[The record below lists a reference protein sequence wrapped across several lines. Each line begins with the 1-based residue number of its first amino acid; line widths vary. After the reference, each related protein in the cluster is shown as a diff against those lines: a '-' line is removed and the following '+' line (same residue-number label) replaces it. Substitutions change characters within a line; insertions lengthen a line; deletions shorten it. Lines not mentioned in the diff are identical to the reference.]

1 MNEGGAGV
9 LDNGETA
16 KASGLLQ
23 AWLNRTA
30 TDNVWQQAANAV
42 ALLVGSSQ
50 PFYPLGI
57 VWIIGEPGWAASVA
71 WATTPV
77 FLAVPFVCHVSAV
90 LGRLLLVL
98 AGTLVT
104 LLVVLRLGPG
114 CWVEAYY
121 IPVLL
126 VAALL
131 FRVGE
136 EGPRRLALA
145 LPIAA
150 FVMGRLGAGPDVAE
164 AGRLW
169 LLHMGG
175 ALGLSL
181 YVLFVYRQARRGSAT
196 LQASSDS
203 AKQMDRNSS
212 EPFRGDHG

>member
-1 MNEGGAGV
+1 LGV
-9 LDNGETA
+9 VDDGETA

-23 AWLNRTA
+23 VWRNRTA
-30 TDNVWQQAANAV
+30 TDNVWQQAANSV

-57 VWIIGEPGWAASVA
+57 VWIIGEPGWASAVA

-77 FLAVPFVCHVSAV
+77 FLAVPFVGHVSAV
-90 LGRLLLVL
+90 LGRLLLAF

-131 FRVGE
+131 FREGE
-136 EGPRRLALA
+136 EGPRRLAFSLPVIA
-145 LPIAA
+145 LVI
-150 FVMGRLGAGPDVAE
+150 GRLGAGPDVAE

-175 ALGLSL
+175 ALGLSV
-181 YVLFVYRQARRGSAT
+181 YVLFVHRQARRAFAT
-196 LQASSDS
+196 LQETSDS
-203 AKQMDRNSS
+203 AKHMDRNSS

>member
-1 MNEGGAGV
+1 V
-9 LDNGETA
+9 VDDGETA

-23 AWLNRTA
+23 VWRNRTA
-30 TDNVWQQAANAV
+30 TDNVWQQAANSV

-57 VWIIGEPGWAASVA
+57 VWIIGEPGWASAVA

-77 FLAVPFVCHVSAV
+77 FLAVPFVGHVSAV
-90 LGRLLLVL
+90 LGRLLLAF

-131 FRVGE
+131 FREGE
-136 EGPRRLALA
+136 EGPRRLAFA
-145 LPIAA
+145 LPIIAL
-150 FVMGRLGAGPDVAE
+150 VIGRLGAGPDVAE

-175 ALGLSL
+175 ALGLSV
-181 YVLFVYRQARRGSAT
+181 YVLFVHRQARRPFAT
-196 LQASSDS
+196 LQETSDS
-203 AKQMDRNSS
+203 AKHMDRNSS
-212 EPFRGDHG
+212 

>member
-1 MNEGGAGV
+1 MTSN
-9 LDNGETA
+9 
-16 KASGLLQ
+16 LLQ
-23 AWLNRTA
+23 LWCNRTA

-57 VWIIGEPGWAASVA
+57 VWIIGEPGWASWVA

-77 FLAVPFVCHVSAV
+77 FLAVPFVGHVSAV
-90 LGRLLLVL
+90 LGRLLLAF

-131 FRVGE
+131 FRAE
-136 EGPRRLALA
+136 EAGPRKLAFA
-145 LPIAA
+145 LPLAA
-150 FVMGRLGAGPDVAE
+150 FVIGRLAAGPDVAE

-175 ALGLSL
+175 ALGLSA
-181 YVLFVYRQARRGSAT
+181 YVLFVYRQARSSSAA
-196 LQASSDS
+196 LQETSDS
-203 AKQMDRNSS
+203 AKHMDRNSS

>member
-1 MNEGGAGV
+1 M
-9 LDNGETA
+9 
-16 KASGLLQ
+16 ASNLLQ
-23 AWLNRTA
+23 VWRNRTA
-30 TDNVWQQAANAV
+30 TDNPLQQAANSV

-57 VWIIGEPGWAASVA
+57 VWIIGEPGWASSVA

-77 FLAVPFVCHVSAV
+77 FLAVPFVGHVSAV
-90 LGRLLLVL
+90 LGRLLLAF
-98 AGTLVT
+98 AGSLVT
-104 LLVVLRLGPG
+104 LLVVLRLGTG

-131 FRVGE
+131 FRAGE
-136 EGPRRLALA
+136 AGPRRLALA
-145 LPIAA
+145 IPVAA
-150 FVMGRLGAGPDVAE
+150 FLIGRLGAGPDVAE

-175 ALGLSL
+175 ALGLSA
-181 YVLFVYRQARRGSAT
+181 YVLFVYRQARRAFAT

>member
-1 MNEGGAGV
+1 M
-9 LDNGETA
+9 
-16 KASGLLQ
+16 ASNLLQ
-23 AWLNRTA
+23 VWRDRTA

-57 VWIIGEPGWAASVA
+57 VWIIGEPGWASWVA

-77 FLAVPFVCHVSAV
+77 VLAVPFVGHVSAV
-90 LGRLLLVL
+90 LGRLLLAF

-121 IPVLL
+121 VPLLL

-131 FRVGE
+131 FRAE
-136 EGPRRLALA
+136 EAGPRKLAFA
-145 LPIAA
+145 LPLAA
-150 FVMGRLGAGPDVAE
+150 FVIGRLAAGPDVAE

-175 ALGLSL
+175 ALGLSI
-181 YVLFVYRQARRGSAT
+181 YVLFVYRQARRACAT
-196 LQASSDS
+196 LQETADS
-203 AKQMDRNSS
+203 AKQMNRNSS

>member
-1 MNEGGAGV
+1 M
-9 LDNGETA
+9 
-16 KASGLLQ
+16 ASNLLQ
-23 AWLNRTA
+23 VWRNRTA

-57 VWIIGEPGWAASVA
+57 VWIIGEPGWASWVA

-77 FLAVPFVCHVSAV
+77 FLAVPFVGHVSAV
-90 LGRLLLVL
+90 LGRLLLAL

-131 FRVGE
+131 FRPGE
-136 EGPRRLALA
+136 AGPRRLAFA
-145 LPIAA
+145 LPVAA
-150 FVMGRLGAGPDVAE
+150 FIIGRLGAGPDVAE

-175 ALGLSL
+175 ALGLSV
-181 YVLFVYRQARRGSAT
+181 YVLIVYRQARRAAAT
-196 LQASSDS
+196 LQASPDS

>member
-1 MNEGGAGV
+1 M
-9 LDNGETA
+9 
-16 KASGLLQ
+16 ASNILQ
-23 AWLNRTA
+23 VWRNRTA
-30 TDNVWQQAANAV
+30 TDNPLQQAANSV

-57 VWIIGEPGWAASVA
+57 VWIIGEPGWASSVA

-77 FLAVPFVCHVSAV
+77 FLAVPFVGHVSAV
-90 LGRLLLVL
+90 LGRLLLAF

-131 FRVGE
+131 FRSG
-136 EGPRRLALA
+136 EGPARALA
-145 LPIAA
+145 FALPLGAVVI
-150 FVMGRLGAGPDVAE
+150 GRLGAGPDVAE

-175 ALGLSL
+175 ALGLSV
-181 YVLFVYRQARRGSAT
+181 YVLFVYRQARRAAAT

-212 EPFRGDHG
+212 EPSRGDHG

>member
-1 MNEGGAGV
+1 MVN
-9 LDNGETA
+9 DGETA

-23 AWLNRTA
+23 VWRNRTA
-30 TDNVWQQAANAV
+30 TDNVWQQAANSV

-57 VWIIGEPGWAASVA
+57 VWIIGDSGWASSVA

-77 FLAVPFVCHVSAV
+77 FLAVPFVGHVSAV
-90 LGRLLLVL
+90 LGRLLLAL

-121 IPVLL
+121 IPVVL

-131 FRVGE
+131 FREGE
-136 EGPRRLALA
+136 EGPRRFAFA
-145 LPIAA
+145 LPVVALII
-150 FVMGRLGAGPDVAE
+150 GRLAAGPDVAE

-175 ALGLSL
+175 ALGLSV
-181 YVLFVYRQARRGSAT
+181 YVLIVYRQARRAFAT

>member
-1 MNEGGAGV
+1 MAEGASLV
-9 LDNGETA
+9 NDGETA
-16 KASGLLQ
+16 KALGLLQ
-23 AWLNRTA
+23 VWRNRTA
-30 TDNVWQQAANAV
+30 TDNVWQQAANSV

-77 FLAVPFVCHVSAV
+77 FLAVPFVGHVSAV
-90 LGRLLLVL
+90 LGRLLLTL

-114 CWVEAYY
+114 CWVETYY

-131 FRVGE
+131 FRAGE
-136 EGPRRLALA
+136 AGPRMLAFA
-145 LPIAA
+145 LPVTA
-150 FVMGRLGAGPDVAE
+150 FIIGRLGAGPDVAE
-164 AGRLW
+164 AGRPW
-169 LLHMGG
+169 LLHLGG
-175 ALGLSL
+175 SLGLST
-181 YVLFVYRQARRGSAT
+181 YVLFVYWQARRASAT
-196 LQASSDS
+196 LQASSVS
-203 AKQMDRNSS
+203 AKQMDRNSN

>member
-1 MNEGGAGV
+1 M
-9 LDNGETA
+9 
-16 KASGLLQ
+16 ASNLLRV
-23 AWLNRTA
+23 WRNRTA
-30 TDNVWQQAANAV
+30 TDNVWQQAANGV

-57 VWIIGEPGWAASVA
+57 VWIIGEPGWASSVA

-77 FLAVPFVCHVSAV
+77 FLAVPFVGHVSAV
-90 LGRLLLVL
+90 LGRLLLAL

-121 IPVLL
+121 MPVLL

-131 FRVGE
+131 FRPGE
-136 EGPRRLALA
+136 AGPRRLAFA
-145 LPIAA
+145 LPIGA
-150 FVMGRLGAGPDVAE
+150 FIIGRLGAGPDVAE

-169 LLHMGG
+169 LLHLGG
-175 ALGLSL
+175 ALGLSI
-181 YVLFVYRQARRGSAT
+181 YVLIVYRQARRAFAT

>member
-1 MNEGGAGV
+1 M
-9 LDNGETA
+9 
-16 KASGLLQ
+16 ASNLLQ
-23 AWLNRTA
+23 VWRNRTA
-30 TDNVWQQAANAV
+30 TDNPLQQAANSV

-57 VWIIGEPGWAASVA
+57 VWIIGEPGWASSVA

-77 FLAVPFVCHVSAV
+77 FLAVPFVGHVSAV
-90 LGRLLLVL
+90 LGRLLLAL

-131 FRVGE
+131 FRSG
-136 EGPRRLALA
+136 EGPPRALA
-145 LPIAA
+145 FALPLGA
-150 FVMGRLGAGPDVAE
+150 FVIGRLGAGPDVAE

-175 ALGLSL
+175 ALGLSV
-181 YVLFVYRQARRGSAT
+181 YVLFVYRQARRAAAT

-212 EPFRGDHG
+212 EPSRGDHG

>member
-1 MNEGGAGV
+1 V
-9 LDNGETA
+9 R
-16 KASGLLQ
+16 ASNLLQ
-23 AWLNRTA
+23 AWRNRTA

-57 VWIIGEPGWAASVA
+57 VWIIGEPGWASWVA

-77 FLAVPFVCHVSAV
+77 FLAVPFVGHVSAV
-90 LGRLLLVL
+90 LGRLLLVF
-98 AGTLVT
+98 AGALVT

-131 FRVGE
+131 FHAGE
-136 EGPRRLALA
+136 AGPRRLAFA
-145 LPIAA
+145 LPTAA
-150 FVMGRLGAGPDVAE
+150 FIIGRLGAGPDVAE

-169 LLHMGG
+169 LLHLGG
-175 ALGLSL
+175 SLGLSA
-181 YVLFVYRQARRGSAT
+181 YVLFVYRQARSSSAT
-196 LQASSDS
+196 LQEMPDS
-203 AKQMDRNSS
+203 AKQRDWNSS

>member
-1 MNEGGAGV
+1 M
-9 LDNGETA
+9 
-16 KASGLLQ
+16 ASKLLQ
-23 AWLNRTA
+23 VWRNRTA
-30 TDNVWQQAANAV
+30 TDNVWQQAANGV

-57 VWIIGEPGWAASVA
+57 VWIIGEPGWVSWVA

-77 FLAVPFVCHVSAV
+77 FLAVPFVGHVSAV
-90 LGRLLLVL
+90 LGRLLLAF

-104 LLVVLRLGPG
+104 LLVVLQLGPG

-131 FRVGE
+131 FRAE
-136 EGPRRLALA
+136 EAGPRRLAFA
-145 LPIAA
+145 LPVAA
-150 FVMGRLGAGPDVAE
+150 FIIGRLAAGPDVAE

-175 ALGLSL
+175 ALGLSA
-181 YVLFVYRQARRGSAT
+181 YVLFVYRQARSSSAA
-196 LQASSDS
+196 LQETSDS
-203 AKQMDRNSS
+203 AKHMDRNSS

>member
-1 MNEGGAGV
+1 M

-23 AWLNRTA
+23 VWRNRTA
-30 TDNVWQQAANAV
+30 TDNVWQQAANSV

-50 PFYPLGI
+50 PFYPLGV
-57 VWIIGEPGWAASVA
+57 VWIIGEPGWASSVA

-77 FLAVPFVCHVSAV
+77 FLAVPFVGHVSAV

-104 LLVVLRLGPG
+104 LLVVLRLGPE
-114 CWVEAYY
+114 CWVELYHV
-121 IPVLL
+121 PVLL
-126 VAALL
+126 AAALL

-150 FVMGRLGAGPDVAE
+150 FAIGRLGAGPDVAE

-169 LLHMGG
+169 LLHLGG
-175 ALGLSL
+175 ASGLSI
-181 YVLFVYRQARRGSAT
+181 YVLFVYRQARRASAT
-196 LQASSDS
+196 LQASPDS

>member
-1 MNEGGAGV
+1 M
-9 LDNGETA
+9 
-16 KASGLLQ
+16 ASNLLQ
-23 AWLNRTA
+23 VWRNRTA
-30 TDNVWQQAANAV
+30 TDNPLQQAANSV

-57 VWIIGEPGWAASVA
+57 VWIIGEPGWASSVA

-77 FLAVPFVCHVSAV
+77 FLAVPFVGHVSAV
-90 LGRLLLVL
+90 LGRLLLAL

-131 FRVGE
+131 FRSGE
-136 EGPRRLALA
+136 GAPRALA
-145 LPIAA
+145 FALPLGA
-150 FVMGRLGAGPDVAE
+150 FVIGRLGAGPDVAE

-175 ALGLSL
+175 ALGLSV
-181 YVLFVYRQARRGSAT
+181 YVLFVYRQARRALAT

-203 AKQMDRNSS
+203 AKQMYQNSS

>member
-1 MNEGGAGV
+1 MTSN
-9 LDNGETA
+9 
-16 KASGLLQ
+16 LLQ
-23 AWLNRTA
+23 LWRNRTA
-30 TDNVWQQAANAV
+30 TDNVWQQAANGV

-57 VWIIGEPGWAASVA
+57 VWIIGEPGWASWVA

-77 FLAVPFVCHVSAV
+77 FLAVPFVGHVSAV
-90 LGRLLLVL
+90 LGRLLLAF

-104 LLVVLRLGPG
+104 LLVVLQLGPG

-131 FRVGE
+131 FRAE
-136 EGPRRLALA
+136 EAGPRRLAFA
-145 LPIAA
+145 LPVAA
-150 FVMGRLGAGPDVAE
+150 FIIGRLAAGPDVAE

-175 ALGLSL
+175 ALGLSA
-181 YVLFVYRQARRGSAT
+181 YVLFVYRQARSSSAA
-196 LQASSDS
+196 LQETSDS

-212 EPFRGDHG
+212 EPFRGHHG

>member
-196 LQASSDS
+196 LQASPDS

>member
-1 MNEGGAGV
+1 MTSNF
-9 LDNGETA
+9 
-16 KASGLLQ
+16 LQ
-23 AWLNRTA
+23 LWRNRTA

-57 VWIIGEPGWAASVA
+57 VWIIGEPGWASSLA

-77 FLAVPFVCHVSAV
+77 FLAVPFVGHVSAV
-90 LGRLLLVL
+90 LGRLLLAF

-131 FRVGE
+131 FRAE
-136 EGPRRLALA
+136 EAGPRRLAFA
-145 LPIAA
+145 LPLAA
-150 FVMGRLGAGPDVAE
+150 FIIGRLAAGPDVAE

-175 ALGLSL
+175 ALGLSA
-181 YVLFVYRQARRGSAT
+181 YVLFVYRQARSSFAT

-203 AKQMDRNSS
+203 AKHMDRNSS

>member
-1 MNEGGAGV
+1 MAEGAGV
-9 LDNGETA
+9 VDNGETA

-23 AWLNRTA
+23 VWRNRTA

-57 VWIIGEPGWAASVA
+57 VWIIGEPGWASWVA

-77 FLAVPFVCHVSAV
+77 FLAVPFVGHVSAV
-90 LGRLLLVL
+90 LGRLLLTL

-131 FRVGE
+131 FRAGE
-136 EGPRRLALA
+136 AGPRRLAFA
-145 LPIAA
+145 LPIGA
-150 FVMGRLGAGPDVAE
+150 FIIGRLGAGPDVAG

-169 LLHMGG
+169 LLHLGG
-175 ALGLSL
+175 ALGLSI
-181 YVLFVYRQARRGSAT
+181 YVLIVYRQARRAFAT

>member
-1 MNEGGAGV
+1 M
-9 LDNGETA
+9 
-16 KASGLLQ
+16 ASKLLQ
-23 AWLNRTA
+23 LWRNRTA
-30 TDNVWQQAANAV
+30 TDNVWQQAANGV

-57 VWIIGEPGWAASVA
+57 VWIIGEPGWASWVA

-77 FLAVPFVCHVSAV
+77 FLAVPFVGHVSAV
-90 LGRLLLVL
+90 LGRLLLAF

-131 FRVGE
+131 FRAE
-136 EGPRRLALA
+136 EAGPRKLAFA
-145 LPIAA
+145 LPLAA
-150 FVMGRLGAGPDVAE
+150 FVIGRLAAGPDVAE

-175 ALGLSL
+175 ALGLSA
-181 YVLFVYRQARRGSAT
+181 YVLFVYRQARSSFAT

-203 AKQMDRNSS
+203 AKHMDRNSS

>member
-1 MNEGGAGV
+1 MV
-9 LDNGETA
+9 DDGETA

-23 AWLNRTA
+23 VWRNRTA
-30 TDNVWQQAANAV
+30 TDNVWQQAANSV

-57 VWIIGEPGWAASVA
+57 VWIIGEPGWASAVA

-77 FLAVPFVCHVSAV
+77 FLAVPFVGHVSAV
-90 LGRLLLVL
+90 LGRLLLAF

-131 FRVGE
+131 FRSGE
-136 EGPRRLALA
+136 GAARALA
-145 LPIAA
+145 FALPVGA
-150 FVMGRLGAGPDVAE
+150 FVIGRLGAGPEVAE

-169 LLHMGG
+169 LLHLGG
-175 ALGLSL
+175 ALGLSA
-181 YVLFVYRQARRGSAT
+181 YVLFVYWPIRRARAT
-196 LQASSDS
+196 LQGPSDS
-203 AKQMDRNSS
+203 AKQNDRNSS
-212 EPFRGDHG
+212 EPSRGDHG

>member
-1 MNEGGAGV
+1 MV
-9 LDNGETA
+9 DIVETA
-16 KASGLLQ
+16 NASGLVQ
-23 AWLNRTA
+23 VWRNRTA
-30 TDNVWQQAANAV
+30 TDNVWQQAANGV

-57 VWIIGEPGWAASVA
+57 VWIVGEPGWASSVA
-71 WATTPV
+71 WATTPL
-77 FLAVPFVCHVSAV
+77 FLAVPFVGHVSAV
-90 LGRLLLVL
+90 LGRLLLTF

-131 FRVGE
+131 FRARE
-136 EGPRRLALA
+136 EGPRRLAFA

-150 FVMGRLGAGPDVAE
+150 FVIGRLGAGPDVAE

-169 LLHMGG
+169 LLHLGG
-175 ALGLSL
+175 ALGLSI
-181 YVLFVYRQARRGSAT
+181 YVLFVYRQARSASAT
-196 LQASSDS
+196 LQPSSDS